1 MTKITPVEPVHFQ
14 SKSPNLCTFF
24 AIAPEGTRVE
34 DVFLPAFWS
43 RVATTSATKGNIV
56 VDSLIRIRAVDRSF
70 DVMLTVTALRSEGSP
85 VLVRWPTDPFLTAK
99 GQLPS
104 FVPKELVEASEVLG
118 VPINASP
125 DDVRRAGQAMQAA
138 WHPDHAA
145 DEADRQRREA
155 RFKQIG
161 AALDLLLKRKAA

>member
-1 MTKITPVEPVHFQ
+1 LSRSI
-14 SKSPNLCTFF
+14 SKAKARIS
-24 AIAPEGTRVE
+24 APSLRLRPRAPRVE

-70 DVMLTVTALRSEGSP
+70 DVMLAVAALRGDGTP
-85 VLVRWPTDPFLTAK
+85 ILVHWPCDPSLTAK

-104 FVPKELVEASEVLG
+104 LIPKELVEAYEALG
-118 VPINASP
+118 VPSNASP

-138 WHPDHAA
+138 WHPDHAMDPA
-145 DEADRQRREA
+145 DLALRNEKCA
-155 RFKQIG
+155 RIN
-161 AALDLLLKRKAA
+161 AALDVLKLKAA